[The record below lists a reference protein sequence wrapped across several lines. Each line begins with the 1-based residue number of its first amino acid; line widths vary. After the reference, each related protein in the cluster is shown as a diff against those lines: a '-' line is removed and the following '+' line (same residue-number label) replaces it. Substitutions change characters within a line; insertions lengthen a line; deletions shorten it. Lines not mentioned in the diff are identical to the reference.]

1 MSAVSA
7 RLRGPTARLGGGH
20 GVRDS
25 KLHSSSASGPAQ
37 SMPIGI
43 AVSVPG
49 TSQDYSSTNFEL
61 LGLLLMKAANVSA
74 WDQLDQ
80 RSAVFTTE

>member
-1 MSAVSA
+1 
-7 RLRGPTARLGGGH
+7 
-20 GVRDS
+20 
-25 KLHSSSASGPAQ
+25 
-37 SMPIGI
+37 MPIGI

>member
-1 MSAVSA
+1 M
-7 RLRGPTARLGGGH
+7 RGSCLAHTRVHGYEPDDQYGLNMDTAYL
-20 GVRDS
+20 S
-25 KLHSSSASGPAQ
+25 CTN
-37 SMPIGI
+37 
-43 AVSVPG
+43 G